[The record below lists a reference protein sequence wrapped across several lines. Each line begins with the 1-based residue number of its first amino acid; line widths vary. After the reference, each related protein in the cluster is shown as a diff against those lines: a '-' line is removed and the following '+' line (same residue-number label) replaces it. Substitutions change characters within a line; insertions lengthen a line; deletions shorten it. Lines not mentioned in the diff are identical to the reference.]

1 MKRIIDA
8 ARGTNLSLDVDP
20 TVDLLAGLNPE
31 QRLAAEQLD
40 GASLIAAVAGA
51 GKTRVIVHRIAN
63 LVKNH
68 GVSPDRILA
77 VTFSK
82 KGADEMND
90 RLVSMIGETEAQVS
104 TFHSLAYKVVRREC
118 PEFKDWT
125 VDGKNRYRFCVKDAC
140 GFREMD
146 WKGADISF
154 LESFIGFAKNMLL
167 RPNDPATL
175 TLAQKWSMKK
185 GKVNPRMMVSAYER
199 AEELR
204 IGKQLITFDDMIFEC
219 VELFQKNEP
228 VRARWASNWDYV
240 VQDEAQDQ
248 NLGQLLIGELLAKDH
263 GNYQL
268 VGDPA
273 QCIYTWRGAQPE
285 KLLGFEQKWGAS
297 VTLMGRNYRCG
308 QVIIDLANK
317 VLDSMDPTTRLAMS
331 MVCEKGT
338 EGELKVTE
346 YQDLDDEGESIA
358 DRCLELKEVGTDW
371 RDMAVLYRTNAQSR
385 AVEESMIGNRI
396 PYRIIGGTNF
406 YERREVKQLLSYL
419 RCAAGTGDLDDVTN
433 CINAPFRFLGKAFVD
448 KIRST
453 TKEARREARK
463 AGVPVSY
470 TDVVRETC
478 NASRVQSRQR
488 ASAQEWADLIEDAHR
503 RIEAAKAASPE
514 DQETGDRGKPA
525 RILEDIVRLTRY
537 TDWLTRDEGEESV
550 ENNRVSNVR
559 ELIRAAER
567 FPTVDELL
575 QYIEDTLKAAAEQR
589 TEGTPNKVTLTTLH
603 RSKGLEWTSVF
614 LIGVNDDIL
623 PHAKAEDIEEERR
636 LFYVGVTRAKE
647 NLTISCIREA
657 AIGARVKVLHPSMF
671 MREADVEITRLPSE
685 GVDVPPGA

>member
-8 ARGTNLSLDVDP
+8 AKGTNLTLDVEG
-20 TVDLLAGLNPE
+20 DLLAGLNPE
-31 QRLAAEQLD
+31 QRLAAEHVE

-68 GVSPDRILA
+68 GVDPSRVLA

-82 KGADEMND
+82 KGADEMNE

-104 TFHSLAYKVVRREC
+104 TFHSLAYKVVRREIE
-118 PEFKDWT
+118 EFKGWT
-125 VDGKNRYRFCVKDAC
+125 VDGKNKYRFCIKDAC
-140 GFREMD
+140 GFRELD

-154 LESFIGFAKNMLL
+154 LESFIGFAKNLLL
-167 RPNDPATL
+167 RPNSKGIEE
-175 TLAQKWSMKK
+175 LARDWSMKK
-185 GKVNPRMMVSAYER
+185 GRVNPRMMIAAYER

-204 IGKQLITFDDMIFEC
+204 CDKQLITFDDMILEC
-219 VELFQKNEP
+219 VDLFKKKEA
-228 VRARWASNWDYV
+228 VRHRWASKWDFV
-240 VQDEAQDQ
+240 IQDEAQDQ
-248 NLGQLLIGELLAKDH
+248 NLGQLLIGELLAQDH

-273 QCIYTWRGAQPE
+273 QTIYTWRGAQPS
-285 KLLGFEQKWGAS
+285 KLLGFEQKWSAD

-317 VLDSMDPTTRLAMS
+317 VLGAMDPSTRLDMS

-338 EGELKVTE
+338 EGELLVRE

-358 DRCLELKEVGTDW
+358 DRCLDLQKDGVEW

-385 AVEESMIGNRI
+385 AVEEAMIGNRI

-419 RCAAGTGDLDDVTN
+419 RCAAGWADLDDVTG
-433 CINAPFRFLGKAFVD
+433 CINAPFRYLGKAFVA
-448 KIRST
+448 KVRVAA
-453 TKEARREARK
+453 KEARREAKK
-463 AGVPVSY
+463 AHMPVSY
-470 TDVVRETC
+470 TDVVREAC
-478 NASRVQSRQR
+478 SAARVQSRQR
-488 ASAQEWADLIEDAHR
+488 QSAQDWADLIEDAHE
-503 RIEAAKAASPE
+503 RIEAARAADAE
-514 DQETGDRGKPA
+514 DVHTKDRGKPA
-525 RILEDIVRLTRY
+525 RILEDIVRITRY
-537 TDWLTRDEGEESV
+537 TEWLTRDEGEESV

-575 QYIEDTLKAAAEQR
+575 QYIKDTLDAAKEQR
-589 TEGTPNKVTLTTLH
+589 SKGTPNKVTLTTLH
-603 RSKGLEWTSVF
+603 RSKGLEWHSVF
-614 LIGVNDDIL
+614 LCGVNDDIL

-647 NLTISCIREA
+647 HLTISCIREA

-671 MREADVEITRLPSE
+671 MRETDVTITRLPSV
-685 GVDVPPGA
+685 GVDVPPDAE